1 MERDRRKSVNRNN
14 LVVNR
19 EEFEEAEGSY
29 EYIIA
34 QTSNELM
41 AGMSFALVLWWL
53 ILHVNLLR
61 SYRRSSGLSPPFTVE
76 GIDPGAI
83 DCTAQGLR
91 TAQGLI
97 VKLD

>member
-34 QTSNELM
+34 QTSNEIM
-41 AGMSFALVLWWL
+41 AGMSFALVL
-53 ILHVNLLR
+53 
-61 SYRRSSGLSPPFTVE
+61 
-76 GIDPGAI
+76 
-83 DCTAQGLR
+83 
-91 TAQGLI
+91 
-97 VKLD
+97 